1 MKALNSDSK
10 NNIKPSTVIAG
21 CSIIAL
27 ALFASIAY
35 ATSLV
40 KEGVVL
46 PETEIV
52 APPGKSACLAAYDLA
67 EIVMNM
73 RQAGVPLPG
82 MIEAATSDKG
92 GDVML
97 VMVEDAYARPL
108 YEMEDNKDR
117 AVKTFAES
125 WYATCKAQERRK

>member
-1 MKALNSDSK
+1 MNTN

-40 KEGVVL
+40 KTEVVL
-46 PETEIV
+46 PETEVLASAIPKE
-52 APPGKSACLAAYDLA
+52 ASACVLTYRLA
-67 EIVMNM
+67 ESIMNM
-73 RQAGVPLPG
+73 RQAGTALPDLL
-82 MIEAATSDKG
+82 EAALSDNG

-97 VMVEDAYARPL
+97 VMVEDAYTHPS
-108 YEMEDNKDR
+108 YEMEENKDK
-117 AVKTFAES
+117 AVKSFAES
-125 WYATCKAQERRK
+125 WYATCKASENRK